1 MSVSTIAG
9 QLTDRVTGYG
19 VPAPAFTVVVD
30 GVDVTKKSRS
40 RLISLSL
47 TDNREAEADTLEL
60 VLDDTDG
67 ELDLPRRG
75 ALIHLA
81 IGWQGKPLIPKGA
94 YTVDEITH
102 SGAPDQLTITA
113 RSADFRASLNVN
125 REQSW
130 HNVTLS
136 DIAKTIATRNKLTA
150 KVQPELAQ
158 IKIDHSDQTNE
169 SDASYL
175 SRLGR
180 EYGFVLNI
188 KNSALRLISAGSER
202 TADGKPI
209 PTITITRKSGDQ
221 HQFTIADRDAYT
233 GVTAHYINHHK
244 AEREGVTVK
253 RRRKKQHT
261 ATPTQKKDPG
271 QTTGDKHQ
279 GDYLIGSDE
288 NVLVLRH
295 TYASEG
301 NAKRA
306 AKSAWERLQRGTASF
321 SITLATGQPEITP
334 EYPVK
339 VSGFKPAIDEAR
351 WTITAVT
358 HEIGDSGLISTLE
371 MEVSVDTLDMV

>member
-1 MSVSTIAG
+1 MSFSTIAG
-9 QLTDRVTGYG
+9 QLTDRATGYG
-19 VPAPAFTVVVD
+19 IPAPAFTVVVD
-30 GVDVTKKSRS
+30 GVDVTKKSRN

-81 IGWQGKPLIPKGA
+81 ISWQGKPLIPKGA
-94 YTVDEITH
+94 YIVDEITH

-158 IKIDHSDQTNE
+158 IKIEHSDQTNE

-188 KNSALRLISAGSER
+188 KNSTLCLISAGRGR
-202 TADGKPI
+202 TADDNPI

-233 GVTAHYINHHK
+233 GVTAHYINHHR
-244 AEREGVTVK
+244 AEREDITVK
-253 RRRKKQHT
+253 RRRKKQLT
-261 ATPTQKKDPG
+261 ATPAQEKAPG

-334 EYPVK
+334 EYTVK
-339 VSGFKPAIDEAR
+339 VSGFKPAIDKAE

-371 MEVSVDTLDMV
+371 MEVSVDALDMV

>member
-1 MSVSTIAG
+1 MAFSDIAG
-9 QLTDRVTGYG
+9 QLTDRITGYD
-19 VPAPAFTVVVD
+19 VPAPAFTIVVD
-30 GVDVTKKSRS
+30 GVDVTQKSQS

-47 TDNREAEADTLEL
+47 TDNREAEADTLEM

-67 ELDLPRRG
+67 RLDLPARG
-75 ALIHLA
+75 ALINLA
-81 IGWQGKPLIPKGA
+81 IGWQGKPLTPKGA

-113 RSADFRASLNVN
+113 RSADFRASLNVI

-130 HNVTLS
+130 HDVTLS
-136 DIAKTIATRNKLTA
+136 DIAKTIAGRNKLTA
-150 KVQPELAQ
+150 KVQSQLAQ

-180 EYGFVLNI
+180 EYGFVLSI
-188 KNSALRLISAGSER
+188 KNSTLMLLAAGSGK
-202 TADGKPI
+202 TAGDNPI
-209 PTITITRKSGDQ
+209 PTIIITRQSGDQ
-221 HQFTIADRDAYT
+221 HQFTVADRDAYT

-244 AEREGVTVK
+244 AAREEIKVK
-253 RRRKKQHT
+253 RRRHKKQPP
-261 ATPTQKKDPG
+261 APQEKDPG
-271 QTTGDKHQ
+271 KLSGNRHQ

-321 SITLATGQPEITP
+321 SITLATGRPEITP
-334 EYPVK
+334 EYPVQ
-339 VSGFKPAIDEAR
+339 VSGFKPAIDKAK

-358 HEIGDSGLISTLE
+358 HEIGDNGLISTLE
-371 MEVSVDTLDMV
+371 MEVSVDTLDMI

>member
-67 ELDLPRRG
+67 GLDLPRRG

-81 IGWQGKPLIPKGA
+81 IGWQGKPLISKGA

-202 TADGKPI
+202 TADGKLIPI
-209 PTITITRKSGDQ
+209 ITITRKSGDQ

-233 GVTAHYINHHK
+233 GVTAHYIDHHK
-244 AEREGVTVK
+244 AAREEIKVK
-253 RRRKKQHT
+253 RRRHKKQP
-261 ATPTQKKDPG
+261 AAPQEKDPG
-271 QTTGDKHQ
+271 KLSGDRHQ

-334 EYPVK
+334 EYPVQ
-339 VSGFKPAIDEAR
+339 VSGFKPAIDKAK

-358 HEIGDSGLISTLE
+358 HEIGDNGLISTLE
-371 MEVSVDTLDMV
+371 MEVSVDTLDMI

>member
-1 MSVSTIAG
+1 M
-9 QLTDRVTGYG
+9 
-19 VPAPAFTVVVD
+19 
-30 GVDVTKKSRS
+30 
-40 RLISLSL
+40 
-47 TDNREAEADTLEL
+47 
-60 VLDDTDG
+60 
-67 ELDLPRRG
+67 
-75 ALIHLA
+75 
-81 IGWQGKPLIPKGA
+81 
-94 YTVDEITH
+94 
-102 SGAPDQLTITA
+102 
-113 RSADFRASLNVN
+113 
-125 REQSW
+125 
-130 HNVTLS
+130 
-136 DIAKTIATRNKLTA
+136 
-150 KVQPELAQ
+150 
-158 IKIDHSDQTNE
+158 
-169 SDASYL
+169 
-175 SRLGR
+175 
-180 EYGFVLNI
+180 LNI
-188 KNSALRLISAGSER
+188 KNSALRLISAGSGR

-244 AEREGVTVK
+244 AEREDVTVK
-253 RRRKKQHT
+253 RRRKKRRT
-261 ATPTQKKDPG
+261 ATPTQEKAPG

-306 AKSAWERLQRGTASF
+306 AKSAWERLQRGTASL

-339 VSGFKPAIDEAR
+339 VSGFKPAIDEAG

-371 MEVSVDTLDMV
+371 MEVSVDALDMI

>member
-1 MSVSTIAG
+1 M
-9 QLTDRVTGYG
+9 TDRVTGYG

-81 IGWQGKPLIPKGA
+81 IGWQGKPLISKGA

-209 PTITITRKSGDQ
+209 SIITITRKSGDQ

-233 GVTAHYINHHK
+233 GVTAHYINHHR

-261 ATPTQKKDPG
+261 ATPTQGKDPG

-371 MEVSVDTLDMV
+371 MEVSVDALDMI

>member
-67 ELDLPRRG
+67 GLDLPRRG

-81 IGWQGKPLIPKGA
+81 IGWQGKPLTPKGA

-113 RSADFRASLNVN
+113 RSADFRASLNVI

-130 HNVTLS
+130 HDVTLP

-209 PTITITRKSGDQ
+209 PIITITRKSGDQ

-233 GVTAHYINHHK
+233 GVTAHYINHHR

-261 ATPTQKKDPG
+261 ATPTQGKDPG

-295 TYASEG
+295 TYASES

-321 SITLATGQPEITP
+321 SITLATGRPEITP
-334 EYPVK
+334 EYPVQ
-339 VSGFKPAIDEAR
+339 VTGFKPAIDKAK

-358 HEIGDSGLISTLE
+358 HEIGDNGLISTLE
-371 MEVSVDTLDMV
+371 MEVSIDTLDMI

>member
-1 MSVSTIAG
+1 MSFSTIAG

-19 VPAPAFTVVVD
+19 VPAPAFTIVVD
-30 GVDVTKKSRS
+30 GVDVTRKSRS
-40 RLISLSL
+40 RLISMSL

-60 VLDDTDG
+60 ILDDTDG
-67 ELDLPRRG
+67 GLDLPRRG

-94 YTVDEITH
+94 YIVDEITH

-113 RSADFRASLNVN
+113 RSADFRAGLNVN

-188 KNSALRLISAGSER
+188 KNSALCLISAGSRR
-202 TADGKPI
+202 TAGGNPI
-209 PTITITRKSGDQ
+209 PTVTITRKSGDR

-233 GVTAHYINHHK
+233 GVTAHYLNHHK
-244 AEREGVTVK
+244 AEREDITVK

-261 ATPTQKKDPG
+261 APIQGKIPE
-271 QTTGDKHQ
+271 QTTGDRHQ

-295 TYASEG
+295 TYASKG

-339 VSGFKPAIDEAR
+339 VSGFKPAIDEAE

-371 MEVSVDTLDMV
+371 MEVSVDAIDMV